1 MPLTCGFIVPAPPCH
16 TGWISLITTM
26 TEREQRMSP
35 WTAAGTSCVPPKT
48 TAMGTTG
55 RSGVLLLHGF
65 SGSPLEMTPLADALA
80 RAGWETS
87 IARLAGHGTSPDDLA
102 RVTWQEW
109 VASAREAYQDLRQR
123 CRRVALVGL
132 SMGGALALHL
142 AAADPPAAVV
152 TISAPVRI
160 RPLLASAT
168 RVASKVMPV
177 VPVLVRL
184 VPRDADVRPYWSP
197 YSRIP
202 LAAAGQLELLLAE
215 TRRVLPE
222 VRVPLLVVQGR
233 RDWIIPRDSADE
245 ILRLAA
251 GVPATMLWL
260 QRSGHVAT
268 LDRDRA
274 VLADAVT
281 EFLRVHGLTRGEG
294 GGAA

>member
-1 MPLTCGFIVPAPPCH
+1 MPPGCSRRVIDGRRPGPLPRC
-16 TGWISLITTM
+16 
-26 TEREQRMSP
+26 RRSP
-35 WTAAGTSCVPPKT
+35 
-48 TAMGTTG
+48 G
-55 RSGVLLLHGF
+55 RRRDNL
-65 SGSPLEMTPLADALA
+65 
-80 RAGWETS
+80 
-87 IARLAGHGTSPDDLA
+87 GTSPDP
-102 RVTWQEW
+102 
-109 VASAREAYQDLRQR
+109 
-123 CRRVALVGL
+123 
-132 SMGGALALHL
+132 
-142 AAADPPAAVV
+142 AAAGVGDAGGVEGDACGPGAGSPGA
-152 TISAPVRI
+152 
-160 RPLLASAT
+160 
-168 RVASKVMPV
+168 
-177 VPVLVRL
+177 
-184 VPRDADVRPYWSP
+184 RDADVRPYWSP

-202 LAAAGQLELLLAE
+202 LVAAGQLELLLAE
-215 TRRVLPE
+215 TRRVLPQ

>member
-1 MPLTCGFIVPAPPCH
+1 MRRIKTSGDD
-16 TGWISLITTM
+16 
-26 TEREQRMSP
+26 
-35 WTAAGTSCVPPKT
+35 AAGLLS
-48 TAMGTTG
+48 
-55 RSGVLLLHGF
+55 SGY
-65 SGSPLEMTPLADALA
+65 
-80 RAGWETS
+80 RWE
-87 IARLAGHGTSPDDLA
+87 AP
-102 RVTWQEW
+102 WPF
-109 VASAREAYQDLRQR
+109 Y
-123 CRRVALVGL
+123 
-132 SMGGALALHL
+132 L

-202 LAAAGQLELLLAE
+202 LVAAGQLELLLAE
-215 TRRVLPE
+215 TRRVLPQ

-251 GVPATMLWL
+251 DAPATMLWL

-268 LDRDRA
+268 LDRDRTL
-274 VLADAVT
+274 LADAVT
-281 EFLRVHGLTRGEG
+281 EFLRVHVTPYQVDSHV
-294 GGAA
+294 

>member
-1 MPLTCGFIVPAPPCH
+1 
-16 TGWISLITTM
+16 
-26 TEREQRMSP
+26 MS
-35 WTAAGTSCVPPKT
+35 AA
-48 TAMGTTG
+48 G

-65 SGSPLEMTPLADALA
+65 SGSPLEMTPLAEALSVS
-80 RAGWETS
+80 GWTVS
-87 IARLAGHGTSPDDLA
+87 VARLAGHGTSPDDLA

-109 VASAREAYQDLRQR
+109 VASAREAYRDLRHR
-123 CRRVALVGL
+123 CRRVALAGL
-132 SMGGALALHL
+132 SMGGALALYL

-168 RVASKVMPV
+168 RLASKVMPV

-202 LAAAGQLELLLAE
+202 LVAAGQREPHLAE
-215 TRRVLPE
+215 TRRVLPQ

-251 GVPATMLWL
+251 DAPATMLWL
-260 QRSGHVAT
+260 QRPRHVAT
-268 LDRDRA
+268 LDADRP
-274 VLADAVT
+274 VP
-281 EFLRVHGLTRGEG
+281 
-294 GGAA
+294 

>member
-1 MPLTCGFIVPAPPCH
+1 
-16 TGWISLITTM
+16 
-26 TEREQRMSP
+26 MS
-35 WTAAGTSCVPPKT
+35 TLE
-48 TAMGTTG
+48 

-80 RAGWETS
+80 GAGWETS
-87 IARLAGHGTSPDDLA
+87 VARLAGHGTSPDDLA

-109 VASAREAYQDLRQR
+109 VASAREAYRDLRQR

-132 SMGGALALHL
+132 SMGGALALYV
-142 AAADPPAAVV
+142 AATDPPAAVV
-152 TISAPVRI
+152 TISAPLRV

-168 RVASKVMPV
+168 RVASKVVPV

-184 VPRDADVRPYWSP
+184 VPRDPDVRPYWSP

-202 LAAAGQLELLLAE
+202 LVAAAQLELLLAE
-215 TRRVLPE
+215 TRRALPQ

-233 RDWIIPRDSADE
+233 RDWIIPRDSAQE

-251 GVPATMLWL
+251 GAPATMLWL

-281 EFLRVHGLTRGEG
+281 KFLRVHLTPVPS
-294 GGAA
+294 